1 MFAKI
6 IVALM
11 LIAILA
17 SLASGLYFM
26 MKDNDDSDRMVKAL
40 TWRIALSVS
49 LFIFLMAG
57 YYFGWF
63 QPNSQLPY

>member
-6 IVALM
+6 IVALV